1 MYFDDDLY
9 PEALKASFLDTAIEM
24 LPELCLELQGEPLR
38 LYNSIPR
45 CDLPLRWGG
54 YSRARNT
61 SAFQHLMATIEAWA
75 ERWNLNADWCKA
87 AAYFTIQIWSDAGR
101 PANFILMQPVSKSI
115 ARLDPPAGIPI
126 YRQEF
131 GRKTYFKLLTETAKE
146 TIKNDPLL
154 KYAPVTQRNA
164 FIESILKSEIVHRYC
179 EEVEALR
186 NFTHKRKR
194 KLKQHLEWA
203 VRAHVRG
210 ESFKDIATERQL
222 DGKRGSTEPAI
233 LMAVSEILTLID
245 LKEPKLS

>member
-24 LPELCLELQGEPLR
+24 LPEVCLELQGEPLR

-45 CDLPLRWGG
+45 RDLPLRWGG

-61 SAFQHLMATIEAWA
+61 SDFQHLMAAIESWA

-101 PANFILMQPVSKSI
+101 PANFILMQPFSKSVV
-115 ARLDPPAGIPI
+115 RLDPPAGIPI

-131 GRKTYFKLLTETAKE
+131 GRKAYFKLLKESAKE
-146 TIKNDPLL
+146 TIEKDPILRC
-154 KYAPVTQRNA
+154 APVAQRNA
-164 FIESILKSEIVHRYC
+164 FIDSLLKSEIVSRYC

-186 NFTHKRKR
+186 NCTHKQKR

-203 VRAHVRG
+203 VRVHIRG
-210 ESFKDIATERQL
+210 ESLKDIANERQL
-222 DGKRGSTEPAI
+222 AGKRGSTEPAI
-233 LMAVSEILTLID
+233 FMAVSEILTQIE
-245 LKEPKLS
+245 LKKAT

>member
-24 LPELCLELQGEPLR
+24 VPELCRELQGEPLR

-45 CDLPLRWGG
+45 FDLPLRWGG
-54 YSRARNT
+54 YSRARHT
-61 SAFQHLMATIEAWA
+61 SDFHHLKAAIEAWA
-75 ERWNLNADWCKA
+75 ARWNLTAEWCKS

-101 PANFILMQPVSKSI
+101 PADFILMQPVSKSI

-131 GRKTYFKLLTETAKE
+131 GRKAYFKLLKETAAE
-146 TIKNDPLL
+146 TINNDPLL
-154 KYAPVTQRNA
+154 KCSLVAERIT
-164 FIESILKSEIVHRYC
+164 FIESILKSDIVSRYC

-186 NFTHKRKR
+186 NCTHKHKR

-203 VRAHVRG
+203 VRVHIRG
-210 ESFKDIATERQL
+210 ESLKDIATERQL
-222 DGKRGSTEPAI
+222 VGKRGSTEPAI
-233 LMAVSEILTLID
+233 SMAVSDILTAIN
-245 LKEPKLS
+245 LK